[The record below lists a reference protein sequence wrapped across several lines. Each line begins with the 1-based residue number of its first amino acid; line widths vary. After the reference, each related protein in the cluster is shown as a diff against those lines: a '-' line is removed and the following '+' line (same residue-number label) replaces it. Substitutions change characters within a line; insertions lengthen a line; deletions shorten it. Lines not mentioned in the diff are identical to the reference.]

1 MRRRFRGLFDREL
14 RWALGFVRPHAK
26 WLGLVLALSLAST
39 ALSLY
44 IPYLSKD
51 LVDTALLGRDAGALT
66 RIVALFAGITVLSFG
81 LNVVAGM
88 RYTRTSADVL
98 FDMRLALYR
107 HLQRLSPRFYART
120 PIGDIMSR
128 INNDVGEIQRVVSE
142 SLLAWLG
149 NIAYLLGTVGILV
162 WLDARLFLV
171 SLAVLPPCLWALARY
186 RRRLELVTA
195 ELRER
200 SAKIGSFLIETILG
214 LKLTVASNA
223 QRREQGRFRRKN
235 DAFIRTLMSM
245 RLLTYLAGGLPGLI
259 LAGGVAV
266 IFLYGGQRVIGE
278 AITMGTFV
286 AFMAY
291 QMRLLGPIQGLMGL
305 YASLAT
311 ARVSLGRVHVIL
323 DTPVEVRDPEAPVHV
338 EGLRREGQGE
348 AREPRAPAPVERRL
362 GGEMRL
368 EGVSFSFGRGEPVLD
383 GVDLVVGE
391 GEVVAVV
398 GASGSGKSTIVD
410 LLSRQLDPD
419 AGRILLGGRDLRAL
433 RLADVRAAVAPV
445 EQEPFLFNTTIAE
458 NIRYGRPRATDA
470 EVAAAAGAVGL
481 DALLATL
488 PEGMETRV
496 GEQGRELSAGQ
507 RQRIAVARA
516 FLADPRV
523 LVLDEPTSSL
533 DPASER
539 ALMEGYQ
546 AAMRGRTTILVSHRL
561 ALARRADRV
570 VVLERGRIVEEGVAA
585 ELLGRRGPFARLFG
599 GEGG

>member
-1 MRRRFRGLFDREL
+1 M
-14 RWALGFVRPHAK
+14 GFVRPYAR
-26 WLGLVLALSLAST
+26 WLVLVLGLSLAGT

-44 IPYLSKD
+44 IPYLTRD
-51 LVDTALLGRDAGALT
+51 LVDTALLGQDSAALT
-66 RIVALFAGITVLSFG
+66 RIVALFAGITAVSFG
-81 LNVVAGM
+81 LNVVAGL
-88 RYTRTSADVL
+88 RYTRTSADIL

-120 PIGDIMSR
+120 PVGDIMSR
-128 INNDVGEIQRVVSE
+128 INNDIGEIQRIVSE

-149 NIAYLLGTVGILV
+149 NIAYLLGTVGILI
-162 WLDARLFLV
+162 WLDARLFAV
-171 SLAVLPPCLWALARY
+171 SLIMLPPCLWALVRY
-186 RRRLELVTA
+186 RRRLESITA

-200 SAKIGSFLIETILG
+200 SAEIGSFLIETVLG

-223 QRREQGRFRRKN
+223 QRREQRRFRAKN
-235 DAFIRTLMSM
+235 DAFIEKLMSM

-259 LAGGVAV
+259 LAGGVAI
-266 IFLYGGQRVIGE
+266 IFLYGGQRVISE

-323 DTPVEVRDPEAPVHV
+323 DTPIQVRDPERPESA
-338 EGLRREGQGE
+338 QG
-348 AREPRAPAPVERRL
+348 L
-362 GGEMRL
+362 GGELRL

-433 RLADVRAAVAPV
+433 RLRDVRARVVAV

-458 NIRYGRPRATDA
+458 NIRYGRPDASDA
-470 EVAAAAGAVGL
+470 EVEAAARAVGL
-481 DALLATL
+481 DAFLATL
-488 PEGMETRV
+488 PDGLGTRV
-496 GEQGRELSAGQ
+496 GERGRELSAGQ
-507 RQRIAVARA
+507 RQRVAVARA
-516 FLADPRV
+516 FLADPAV

-546 AAMRGRTTILVSHRL
+546 VVMRGRTTILVSHRL

-570 VVLERGRIVEEGVAA
+570 VVLARGRIVEEGTAA
-585 ELLGRRGPFARLFG
+585 KLLERGGTFARLFG

>member
-1 MRRRFRGLFDREL
+1 MFDREV
-14 RWALGFVRPHAK
+14 RWALGFVRPYAK
-26 WLGLVLALSLAST
+26 WLVLVLALSLAST

-51 LVDTALLGRDAGALT
+51 LVDTALLGQDGGALT
-66 RIVALFAGITVLSFG
+66 RIVALFAGITVVSFG

-88 RYTRTSADVL
+88 RYTRTSADIL

-128 INNDVGEIQRVVSE
+128 INNDIGEIQRVVSE
-142 SLLAWLG
+142 SLLSWLG
-149 NIAYLLGTVGILV
+149 NIAYLLGTVGILL

-171 SLAVLPPCLWALARY
+171 SLAILPPCLWALVRY
-186 RRRLELVTA
+186 RRRLESVTA

-200 SAKIGSFLIETILG
+200 SAGIGSFLIETILG

-223 QRREQGRFRRKN
+223 QRREQKRFRRKN

-266 IFLYGGQRVIGE
+266 IFLYGGQRVIAE

-323 DTPVEVRDPEAPVHV
+323 DTPVDVRDPERPVHV
-338 EGLRREGQGE
+338 EELRGEGKVQ
-348 AREPRAPAPVERRL
+348 AREPGAPAPGERL

-368 EGVSFSFGRGEPVLD
+368 EGVSFSFGRGDPVLD

-433 RLADVRAAVAPV
+433 RLADVRAAVVPV

-458 NIRYGRPRATDA
+458 NIRYGRPGASDA
-470 EVAAAAGAVGL
+470 QVAAAARAVGL
-481 DALLATL
+481 DAFLTTL
-488 PEGMETRV
+488 PDGLETLV
-496 GEQGRELSAGQ
+496 GEQGRELSTGQ
-507 RQRIAVARA
+507 RQRVAVARA
-516 FLADPRV
+516 FLADPAV

-546 AAMRGRTTILVSHRL
+546 AVMRGRTTILVSHRL

-570 VVLERGRIVEEGVAA
+570 VVLEHGRIVEEGTAA
-585 ELLGRRGPFARLFG
+585 ELPGRRGAFARLFR

>member
-1 MRRRFRGLFDREL
+1 M
-14 RWALGFVRPHAK
+14 
-26 WLGLVLALSLAST
+26 LALSLAGT

-44 IPYLSKD
+44 IPYLTRD
-51 LVDTALLGRDAGALT
+51 LVDTALLGQDSAALT
-66 RIVALFAGITVLSFG
+66 RIVALFAGITAVSFG
-81 LNVVAGM
+81 LNVVAGL
-88 RYTRTSADVL
+88 RYTRTSADIL

-120 PIGDIMSR
+120 PVGDIMSR
-128 INNDVGEIQRVVSE
+128 INNDIGEIQRIVSE

-149 NIAYLLGTVGILV
+149 NIAYLLGTVGILI
-162 WLDARLFLV
+162 WLDARLFAV
-171 SLAVLPPCLWALARY
+171 SLIMLPPCLWALVRY
-186 RRRLELVTA
+186 RRRLESITA

-200 SAKIGSFLIETILG
+200 SAEIGSFLIETVLG

-223 QRREQGRFRRKN
+223 QRREQRRFRAKN
-235 DAFIRTLMSM
+235 DAFIEKLMSM

-259 LAGGVAV
+259 LAGGVAI
-266 IFLYGGQRVIGE
+266 IFLYGGQRVISE

-323 DTPVEVRDPEAPVHV
+323 DTPIQVRDPERPESA
-338 EGLRREGQGE
+338 QG
-348 AREPRAPAPVERRL
+348 L
-362 GGEMRL
+362 GGELRL

-419 AGRILLGGRDLRAL
+419 AGRILLGGRDLRVL
-433 RLADVRAAVAPV
+433 RLRDVRARVVAV

-458 NIRYGRPRATDA
+458 NIRYGRPDASDA
-470 EVAAAAGAVGL
+470 EVEATARAVGL
-481 DALLATL
+481 DAFLATL
-488 PEGMETRV
+488 PDGLATRV

-507 RQRIAVARA
+507 RQRVAVARA
-516 FLADPRV
+516 FLADPAV

-546 AAMRGRTTILVSHRL
+546 VVMRGRTTILVSHRL

-570 VVLERGRIVEEGVAA
+570 VVLARGRIVEEGTAA
-585 ELLGRRGPFARLFG
+585 ELLDRGGTFARLFG

>member
-1 MRRRFRGLFDREL
+1 M
-14 RWALGFVRPHAK
+14 LG
-26 WLGLVLALSLAST
+26 LSLAGT

-44 IPYLSKD
+44 IPYLTRD
-51 LVDTALLGRDAGALT
+51 LVDTALLGQDSAALT
-66 RIVALFAGITVLSFG
+66 RIVALFAGITAVSFG
-81 LNVVAGM
+81 FNVVAGL
-88 RYTRTSADVL
+88 RYTRTSADIL

-120 PIGDIMSR
+120 PVGDIMSR
-128 INNDVGEIQRVVSE
+128 INNDIGEIQRIVSE

-149 NIAYLLGTVGILV
+149 NIAYLLGTVGILI
-162 WLDARLFLV
+162 WLDARLFAV
-171 SLAVLPPCLWALARY
+171 SLIMLPPCLWALVRY
-186 RRRLELVTA
+186 RRRLESITA

-200 SAKIGSFLIETILG
+200 SAEIGSFLIETVLG

-223 QRREQGRFRRKN
+223 QRREQRRFRAKN
-235 DAFIRTLMSM
+235 DAFIEKLMSM

-259 LAGGVAV
+259 LAGGVAI
-266 IFLYGGQRVIGE
+266 IFLYGGQRVISE

-323 DTPVEVRDPEAPVHV
+323 DTPIQVRDPERPESA
-338 EGLRREGQGE
+338 QG
-348 AREPRAPAPVERRL
+348 L
-362 GGEMRL
+362 GGELRL

-433 RLADVRAAVAPV
+433 RLRDVRARVVAV

-458 NIRYGRPRATDA
+458 NIRYGRPDASDA
-470 EVAAAAGAVGL
+470 EVEAAARAVGL
-481 DALLATL
+481 DAFLATL
-488 PEGMETRV
+488 PDELATRV

-507 RQRIAVARA
+507 RQRVAVARA
-516 FLADPRV
+516 FLADPAV

-546 AAMRGRTTILVSHRL
+546 VVMRGRTTILVSHRL

-570 VVLERGRIVEEGVAA
+570 VVLARGRIVEEGTAA
-585 ELLGRRGPFARLFG
+585 VLLGRGGTFARLFG
-599 GEGG
+599 REGG

>member
-1 MRRRFRGLFDREL
+1 MGSAPDEAPSAPAEVRSGRFLDREI
-14 RWALGFVRPHAK
+14 RWALGFVRPYAR
-26 WLGLVLALSLAST
+26 WLVLVLALSLAGT

-44 IPYLSKD
+44 IPYLTRD
-51 LVDTALLGRDAGALT
+51 LVDTALLGQDSAALT
-66 RIVALFAGITVLSFG
+66 RIVALFAGITVVSFG
-81 LNVVAGM
+81 LNVVAGL
-88 RYTRTSADVL
+88 RYTRTSADIL

-120 PIGDIMSR
+120 PVGDIMSR
-128 INNDVGEIQRVVSE
+128 INNDIGEIQRIVSE

-149 NIAYLLGTVGILV
+149 NIAYLLGTVGILI
-162 WLDARLFLV
+162 WLDARLFAV
-171 SLAVLPPCLWALARY
+171 SLIMLPPCLWALVRY
-186 RRRLELVTA
+186 RRRLESITA

-200 SAKIGSFLIETILG
+200 SAEIGSFLIETVLG

-223 QRREQGRFRRKN
+223 QRREQRRFRAKN
-235 DAFIRTLMSM
+235 DAFIEKLMSM

-259 LAGGVAV
+259 LAGGVAI
-266 IFLYGGQRVIGE
+266 IFLYGGQRVISE

-323 DTPVEVRDPEAPVHV
+323 DTPVSVRETARPESA
-338 EGLRREGQGE
+338 QG
-348 AREPRAPAPVERRL
+348 L
-362 GGEMRL
+362 GGELRL

-433 RLADVRAAVAPV
+433 RLRDVRARVVAV

-458 NIRYGRPRATDA
+458 NIRYGRPDA
-470 EVAAAAGAVGL
+470 SNAQVEAAARAVGL
-481 DALLATL
+481 DAFLATL
-488 PEGMETRV
+488 PDGLATRV

-507 RQRIAVARA
+507 RQRVAVARA
-516 FLADPRV
+516 FLADPAV

-546 AAMRGRTTILVSHRL
+546 VAMRGRTTILVSHRL

-570 VVLERGRIVEEGVAA
+570 VVLERGRIVEEGTAA
-585 ELLGRRGPFARLFG
+585 ELLGRGGTFARLFA

>member
-1 MRRRFRGLFDREL
+1 M
-14 RWALGFVRPHAK
+14 K
-26 WLGLVLALSLAST
+26 WLVLVLGLSLAST
-39 ALSLY
+39 GLSLY
-44 IPYLSKD
+44 IPYLTKD
-51 LVDTALLGRDAGALT
+51 LVDTALLGRDSSALA
-66 RIVALFAGITVLSFG
+66 RIVVMFAGITVVSFG

-88 RYTRTSADVL
+88 RYTRTSAEIL
-98 FDMRLALYR
+98 FDMRLTLYR

-120 PIGDIMSR
+120 PVGDIMSR
-128 INNDVGEIQRVVSE
+128 INNDIGEIQRIVSE
-142 SLLAWLG
+142 SLLSWLG
-149 NIAYLLGTVGILV
+149 SSASLLGAVGILI

-171 SLAVLPPCLWALARY
+171 SLVTMPPCLWALVRY
-186 RRRLELVTA
+186 RRRLEGITG

-200 SAKIGSFLIETILG
+200 SAAIGSFLIETILG

-223 QRREQGRFRRKN
+223 QRREQRRFREKN
-235 DAFIRTLMSM
+235 DAFIRSLMSM
-245 RLLTYLAGGLPGLI
+245 RMLTYLAGGLPGLI
-259 LAGGVAV
+259 LAGGMAIV
-266 IFLYGGQRVIGE
+266 FLYGGQRVISE

-291 QMRLLGPIQGLMGL
+291 QMRLLAPIQGLMGL

-323 DTPVEVRDPEAPVHV
+323 DTPVQVRDPERPASA
-338 EGLRREGQGE
+338 QGI
-348 AREPRAPAPVERRL
+348 
-362 GGEMRL
+362 GGELRL
-368 EGVSFSFGRGEPVLD
+368 EGVSFSFGRAGAVLD

-391 GEVVAVV
+391 GEVVAIV

-419 AGRILLGGRDLRAL
+419 QGRILLGGCDLRTL
-433 RLADVRAAVAPV
+433 RLRDVRASVVPV

-458 NIRYGRPRATDA
+458 NIRYGRPGASDGEVEAAARAT
-470 EVAAAAGAVGL
+470 GL
-481 DALLATL
+481 DHFLATL
-488 PEGMETRV
+488 PDGLQTGV
-496 GEQGRELSAGQ
+496 GEHGRELSTGQ

-516 FLADPRV
+516 FLADPLV

-539 ALMEGYQ
+539 ELMEGYQ
-546 AAMRGRTTILVSHRL
+546 AVMRGRTTILVSHRL

-570 VVLERGRIVEEGVAA
+570 VVLERGRIVEEGTAA
-585 ELLGRRGPFARLFG
+585 GLLGRGGAFARLFG

>member
-1 MRRRFRGLFDREL
+1 M
-14 RWALGFVRPHAK
+14 K
-26 WLGLVLALSLAST
+26 WLVLVLGLSLAST
-39 ALSLY
+39 GLSLY

-51 LVDTALLGRDAGALT
+51 LVDTALLGQDSAALT
-66 RIVALFAGITVLSFG
+66 RIVAMFAGISVLSFG
-81 LNVVAGM
+81 INVVAGL
-88 RYTRTSADVL
+88 RYTRTSAEIL

-120 PIGDIMSR
+120 PVGDIMSR
-128 INNDVGEIQRVVSE
+128 INNDIGEIQRIVSE
-142 SLLAWLG
+142 SLLSWLTSS
-149 NIAYLLGTVGILV
+149 AYLLGTVGILM
-162 WLDARLFLV
+162 WLDARLFLI
-171 SLAVLPPCLWALARY
+171 SLAVLPPCLWALVRY
-186 RRRLELVTA
+186 RRRLESITA

-200 SAKIGSFLIETILG
+200 SARIGSFLIETILG

-223 QRREQGRFRRKN
+223 QRREQRRFREKN
-235 DAFIRTLMSM
+235 DAFIRSLMSM
-245 RLLTYLAGGLPGLI
+245 RMLTYLAGGLPGLI
-259 LAGGVAV
+259 LAGGVAI
-266 IFLYGGQRVIGE
+266 IFLYGGQRVISG

-323 DTPVEVRDPEAPVHV
+323 DTPVQVRDPEEPVSA
-338 EGLRREGQGE
+338 EGI
-348 AREPRAPAPVERRL
+348 

-368 EGVSFSFGRGEPVLD
+368 EGVSFSFGRAGAVLD
-383 GVDLVVGE
+383 GVDLVVRE

-398 GASGSGKSTIVD
+398 GTSGSGKSTIVD

-419 AGRILLGGRDLRAL
+419 EGRILLGGRDLRAL
-433 RLADVRAAVAPV
+433 RLKDVRLSVVPV

-458 NIRYGRPRATDA
+458 NIRYGRPDASDA
-470 EVAAAAGAVGL
+470 EVEATARAVGL
-481 DALLATL
+481 DAFLATL
-488 PEGMETRV
+488 PEGLDTQV
-496 GEQGRELSAGQ
+496 GERGGELSVGQ

-539 ALMEGYQ
+539 ELMEGYQ
-546 AAMRGRTTILVSHRL
+546 AVMRGRTTVLVSHRL

-570 VVLERGRIVEEGVAA
+570 VVLERGRIVEEGTAA
-585 ELLGRRGPFARLFG
+585 ELLGRRGAFARLFG

>member
-1 MRRRFRGLFDREL
+1 M
-14 RWALGFVRPHAK
+14 K
-26 WLGLVLALSLAST
+26 WLVLVLGLSLAST
-39 ALSLY
+39 GLSLY

-51 LVDTALLGRDAGALT
+51 LVDTALLGQDSAALT
-66 RIVALFAGITVLSFG
+66 RIVAMFAGISVLSFG
-81 LNVVAGM
+81 INVVAGL
-88 RYTRTSADVL
+88 RYTRTSAEIL

-120 PIGDIMSR
+120 PVGDIMSR
-128 INNDVGEIQRVVSE
+128 INNDIGEIQRIVSE
-142 SLLAWLG
+142 SLLSWLTSS
-149 NIAYLLGTVGILV
+149 AYLLGTVGILA
-162 WLDARLFLV
+162 WLDARLFLI
-171 SLAVLPPCLWALARY
+171 SLAVLPPCLWALVRY
-186 RRRLELVTA
+186 RRRLESITA

-200 SAKIGSFLIETILG
+200 SARIGSFLIETILG

-223 QRREQGRFRRKN
+223 QRREQRRFREKN
-235 DAFIRTLMSM
+235 DAFIRSLMSM
-245 RLLTYLAGGLPGLI
+245 RMLTYLAGGLPGLI
-259 LAGGVAV
+259 LAGGVAI
-266 IFLYGGQRVIGE
+266 IFLYGGQRVISG

-323 DTPVEVRDPEAPVHV
+323 DTPVQVRDPEEPVSA
-338 EGLRREGQGE
+338 EGI
-348 AREPRAPAPVERRL
+348 

-368 EGVSFSFGRGEPVLD
+368 EGVSFSFGRAGAVLD
-383 GVDLVVGE
+383 GIDLVVGE

-398 GASGSGKSTIVD
+398 GTSGSGKSTIVD

-419 AGRILLGGRDLRAL
+419 QGRILLGGCDLRTL
-433 RLADVRAAVAPV
+433 RLRDVRASVVPV

-458 NIRYGRPRATDA
+458 NIRYGRPGASDGEV
-470 EVAAAAGAVGL
+470 EVAARAVGL
-481 DALLATL
+481 DAFLATL
-488 PEGMETRV
+488 PEGLDTQV
-496 GEQGRELSAGQ
+496 GERGGELSVGQ
-507 RQRIAVARA
+507 RQRVAVARA

-539 ALMEGYQ
+539 ELMEGYQ
-546 AAMRGRTTILVSHRL
+546 AVMRGRTTILVSHRL

-570 VVLERGRIVEEGVAA
+570 VVLERGRIVEEGTAA
-585 ELLGRRGPFARLFG
+585 GLLGRGGAFARLFG

>member
-1 MRRRFRGLFDREL
+1 MRRRSRALFDREV
-14 RWALGFVRPHAK
+14 RWALGFVRPYAK
-26 WLGLVLALSLAST
+26 WLVLVLVLSLAST

-51 LVDTALLGRDAGALT
+51 LVDTALLGQDGAALT
-66 RIVALFAGITVLSFG
+66 RIVALFAGITVVSFG
-81 LNVVAGM
+81 LNVVSGM
-88 RYTRTSADVL
+88 RYTRTSADIL

-128 INNDVGEIQRVVSE
+128 INNDIGEIQRVVSE
-142 SLLAWLG
+142 SLLSWLG
-149 NIAYLLGTVGILV
+149 NIAYLLGTVGILL

-171 SLAVLPPCLWALARY
+171 SLAILPPCLWALVRY
-186 RRRLELVTA
+186 RRRLESITA

-200 SAKIGSFLIETILG
+200 SAGIGSFLIETILG

-223 QRREQGRFRRKN
+223 QRREQRRFRRKN

-266 IFLYGGQRVIGE
+266 IFLYGGQRVIAE

-323 DTPVEVRDPEAPVHV
+323 DTPVDVRDPEAP
-338 EGLRREGQGE
+338 G
-348 AREPRAPAPVERRL
+348 PVERL

-368 EGVSFSFGRGEPVLD
+368 EGVSFSFGRGDPVLD
-383 GVDLVVGE
+383 GVDLAVGE

-433 RLADVRAAVAPV
+433 RIADVRAAVVPV

-458 NIRYGRPRATDA
+458 NIRYGRPAASDA
-470 EVAAAAGAVGL
+470 EVAAAARAVGL
-481 DALLATL
+481 DAFLATL
-488 PEGMETRV
+488 PVGLETHV

-546 AAMRGRTTILVSHRL
+546 VVMRGRTTILVSHRL

-570 VVLERGRIVEEGVAA
+570 VVLERGRIVEEGTAA
-585 ELLGRRGPFARLFG
+585 ELLGRRGTFARLFG
-599 GEGG
+599 GEGM

>member
-1 MRRRFRGLFDREL
+1 MRRRSRALFDREV
-14 RWALGFVRPHAK
+14 RWALGFVRPYAR
-26 WLGLVLALSLAST
+26 WLVLILVLSLAST

-51 LVDTALLGRDAGALT
+51 LVDTALLGQDGGALT

-81 LNVVAGM
+81 LNVVSGM
-88 RYTRTSADVL
+88 RYTRTSADIL

-128 INNDVGEIQRVVSE
+128 INNDIGEIQRVVSE
-142 SLLAWLG
+142 SLLSWLG
-149 NIAYLLGTVGILV
+149 NIAYLLGTVGILL

-171 SLAVLPPCLWALARY
+171 SLAVLPPCLWALVRY
-186 RRRLELVTA
+186 RRRLESITA

-200 SAKIGSFLIETILG
+200 SAGIGSFLIETILG

-223 QRREQGRFRRKN
+223 QRREQRRFRRKN

-266 IFLYGGQRVIGE
+266 IFLYGGQRVIAE

-323 DTPVEVRDPEAPVHV
+323 DTPVEVRDPRHRSTSRDC
-338 EGLRREGQGE
+338 G
-348 AREPRAPAPVERRL
+348 
-362 GGEMRL
+362 
-368 EGVSFSFGRGEPVLD
+368 GRGRWRCGSRAHRSRWRGWAGRCGWRGEL
-383 GVDLVVGE
+383 LVRARGSGAGRGRPGGGE

-410 LLSRQLDPD
+410 LLSRQLDPV

-433 RLADVRAAVAPV
+433 RLADVRAAVVPV

-458 NIRYGRPRATDA
+458 NIRYGRPAASDA
-470 EVAAAAGAVGL
+470 EVAAAARAVGL
-481 DALLATL
+481 DAFLATL
-488 PEGMETRV
+488 PDGVETQV

-507 RQRIAVARA
+507 RQRVAVARA

-546 AAMRGRTTILVSHRL
+546 AVMRGRTTILVSHRL

-570 VVLERGRIVEEGVAA
+570 VVLERGRIVEEGTAA
-585 ELLGRRGPFARLFG
+585 ELLGRHGTFARLFG

>member
-1 MRRRFRGLFDREL
+1 MSLLSRPLLDREI
-14 RWALGFVRPHAK
+14 RWALGFVRPYAK
-26 WLGLVLALSLAST
+26 WLVLVLALSLAGT

-44 IPYLSKD
+44 IPYLTKD
-51 LVDTALLGRDAGALT
+51 LVDTALLGQDGAALT
-66 RIVALFAGITVLSFG
+66 RIVALFAGITVVSFG
-81 LNVVAGM
+81 LNVVAGL
-88 RYTRTSADVL
+88 RYTRTSADIL

-120 PIGDIMSR
+120 PVGDIMSR
-128 INNDVGEIQRVVSE
+128 INNDIGEIQRIVSE

-149 NIAYLLGTVGILV
+149 NIAYLLGTVGILLF
-162 WLDARLFLV
+162 LDARLFAV
-171 SLAVLPPCLWALARY
+171 SLIMLPPCLWALVRY
-186 RRRLELVTA
+186 RRRLESITG

-200 SAKIGSFLIETILG
+200 SAEIGSFLIETVLG

-223 QRREQGRFRRKN
+223 QRREQRRFRAKN
-235 DAFIRTLMSM
+235 DAFIEKLMSM
-245 RLLTYLAGGLPGLI
+245 RMLTYLAGGLPGLI
-259 LAGGVAV
+259 LAGGVAI
-266 IFLYGGQRVIGE
+266 IFLYGGQRVIAE

-323 DTPVEVRDPEAPVHV
+323 DTPVSVRDPEQAKSA
-338 EGLRREGQGE
+338 EG
-348 AREPRAPAPVERRL
+348 L
-362 GGEMRL
+362 GGELRL
-368 EGVSFSFGRGEPVLD
+368 EGVSFSFGRGDAVLE
-383 GVDLVVGE
+383 GVDLVAGE

-433 RLADVRAAVAPV
+433 RLRDVRARVVAV
-445 EQEPFLFNTTIAE
+445 EQAPFLFNTTIAE
-458 NIRYGRPRATDA
+458 NIRYGRPGASEG
-470 EVAAAAGAVGL
+470 EVEAAARAVGL
-481 DALLATL
+481 DAFLATL
-488 PEGMETRV
+488 PAGLATRV
-496 GEQGRELSAGQ
+496 GEQGRELSVGQ
-507 RQRIAVARA
+507 RQRVAVARA
-516 FLADPRV
+516 FLADPAV

-539 ALMEGYQ
+539 ELMAGYQ
-546 AAMRGRTTILVSHRL
+546 AVMRGRTTVLVSHRL

-570 VVLERGRIVEEGVAA
+570 VVLERGRMVEEGTAA
-585 ELLGRRGPFARLFG
+585 GLLERGGAFARLFG

>member
-1 MRRRFRGLFDREL
+1 M
-14 RWALGFVRPHAK
+14 
-26 WLGLVLALSLAST
+26 
-39 ALSLY
+39 
-44 IPYLSKD
+44 
-51 LVDTALLGRDAGALT
+51 DTALLGQDGAALT
-66 RIVALFAGITVLSFG
+66 RIVALFAGITVVSFG
-81 LNVVAGM
+81 LNVVAGL
-88 RYTRTSADVL
+88 RYTRTSADIL

-128 INNDVGEIQRVVSE
+128 INNDIGEIQRVVSE
-142 SLLAWLG
+142 SLLSWLG
-149 NIAYLLGTVGILV
+149 NIAYLLGTVGILL

-171 SLAVLPPCLWALARY
+171 SLAILPPCLWALVRY
-186 RRRLELVTA
+186 RRRLESITA

-200 SAKIGSFLIETILG
+200 SAGIGSFLIETILG

-223 QRREQGRFRRKN
+223 QRREQRRFRRKN

-266 IFLYGGQRVIGE
+266 IFLYGGQRVIAE

-323 DTPVEVRDPEAPVHV
+323 DTPVDVRDPE
-338 EGLRREGQGE
+338 Q
-348 AREPRAPAPVERRL
+348 PASAKGL
-362 GGEMRL
+362 GGEVRL

-383 GVDLVVGE
+383 GVDLMVRE

-433 RLADVRAAVAPV
+433 RLADVRAAVVPV

-458 NIRYGRPRATDA
+458 NIRYGRPDASDA
-470 EVAAAAGAVGL
+470 EVAARAVGL
-481 DALLATL
+481 DAFLATL
-488 PEGMETRV
+488 PDGLDTQV
-496 GEQGRELSAGQ
+496 GEQGRELSVGQ
-507 RQRIAVARA
+507 RQRVAVARA

-546 AAMRGRTTILVSHRL
+546 VVMRGRTTILVSHRL

-570 VVLERGRIVEEGVAA
+570 VVLERGRIVEEGTAA
-585 ELLGRRGPFARLFG
+585 ELLGRHGTFARLFG

>member
-1 MRRRFRGLFDREL
+1 MSRRSRALFDREV
-14 RWALGFVRPHAK
+14 RWALGFVRPYAK
-26 WLGLVLALSLAST
+26 WLVLILALSLAST

-51 LVDTALLGRDAGALT
+51 LVDTALLGQDGAALT
-66 RIVALFAGITVLSFG
+66 RIVALFAGITVVSFG
-81 LNVVAGM
+81 LNVVSGM
-88 RYTRTSADVL
+88 RYTRTSADIL

-128 INNDVGEIQRVVSE
+128 INNDIGEIQRVVSE
-142 SLLAWLG
+142 SLLSWLG
-149 NIAYLLGTVGILV
+149 NIAYLLGTVGILL

-171 SLAVLPPCLWALARY
+171 SLAILPPCLWALVRY
-186 RRRLELVTA
+186 RRRLESVTA

-200 SAKIGSFLIETILG
+200 SAGIGSFLIETILG

-223 QRREQGRFRRKN
+223 QRREQRRFRRKN
-235 DAFIRTLMSM
+235 DAFIHTLMSM

-266 IFLYGGQRVIGE
+266 IFLYGGQRVIAE

-323 DTPVEVRDPEAPVHV
+323 DTPVEVREPEAPVHV
-338 EGLRREGQGE
+338 DGLPGEKQGE
-348 AREPRAPAPVERRL
+348 ARKPGAPVPGERL

-383 GVDLVVGE
+383 GVDLVVAE

-433 RLADVRAAVAPV
+433 RLADVRAAVVPV

-458 NIRYGRPRATDA
+458 NIRYGRPDASDA
-470 EVAAAAGAVGL
+470 EVAAAARAVGL
-481 DALLATL
+481 DAFLATL
-488 PEGMETRV
+488 PVGLETQV

-507 RQRIAVARA
+507 RQRVAVARA

-546 AAMRGRTTILVSHRL
+546 AVMRDRTTILVSHRL

-570 VVLERGRIVEEGVAA
+570 VVLERGRIVEEGTAT
-585 ELLGRRGPFARLFG
+585 ELLGRRGTFARLFG
-599 GEGG
+599 GEEG

>member
-1 MRRRFRGLFDREL
+1 M
-14 RWALGFVRPHAK
+14 
-26 WLGLVLALSLAST
+26 LALSLAGT

-44 IPYLSKD
+44 IPYLTRD
-51 LVDTALLGRDAGALT
+51 LVDTALLGQDSAALT
-66 RIVALFAGITVLSFG
+66 RIVALFAGITVVSFG
-81 LNVVAGM
+81 LNVVAGL
-88 RYTRTSADVL
+88 RYTRTSADIL

-120 PIGDIMSR
+120 PLGDIMSR
-128 INNDVGEIQRVVSE
+128 INNDIGEIQRVVSE

-149 NIAYLLGTVGILV
+149 NIAYLLGTTGILV
-162 WLDARLFLV
+162 WLDARLFAV
-171 SLAVLPPCLWALARY
+171 SLIMLPPCLWALVRY
-186 RRRLELVTA
+186 RRRLESITA

-200 SAKIGSFLIETILG
+200 SAEIGSFLIETVLG

-223 QRREQGRFRRKN
+223 QRREQRRFRAKN
-235 DAFIRTLMSM
+235 DAFIEKLMSM

-259 LAGGVAV
+259 LAGGVAI
-266 IFLYGGQRVIGE
+266 IFLYGGQRVISE

-323 DTPVEVRDPEAPVHV
+323 DTPIQVRDPERPASA
-338 EGLRREGQGE
+338 EG
-348 AREPRAPAPVERRL
+348 L
-362 GGEMRL
+362 GGELRL
-368 EGVSFSFGRGEPVLD
+368 EEVSFSFGRGEPVLD
-383 GVDLVVGE
+383 GVDLVVRE

-398 GASGSGKSTIVD
+398 GASGSGKSMIVD
-410 LLSRQLDPD
+410 LLSRQLDPE

-433 RLADVRAAVAPV
+433 RLRDVRARVVAV

-458 NIRYGRPRATDA
+458 NIRYGRPRASDA
-470 EVAAAAGAVGL
+470 EVEAAARAVGL
-481 DALLATL
+481 DAFLATL
-488 PEGMETRV
+488 PDGLATQV
-496 GEQGRELSAGQ
+496 GERGRELSAGQ
-507 RQRIAVARA
+507 RQRVAVARA
-516 FLADPRV
+516 FLADPAV

-546 AAMRGRTTILVSHRL
+546 VVMRGRTTILVSHRL
-561 ALARRADRV
+561 TLARRADRV
-570 VVLERGRIVEEGVAA
+570 VVLARGRIVEEGTAL
-585 ELLGRRGPFARLFG
+585 ELLDRGGTFARLFG

>member
-1 MRRRFRGLFDREL
+1 M

-26 WLGLVLALSLAST
+26 WLVLVLALSLAGT
-39 ALSLY
+39 ALSLCV
-44 IPYLSKD
+44 PYLSKD
-51 LVDTALLGRDAGALT
+51 LVDTALLGRDAAALT
-66 RIVALFAGITVLSFG
+66 RVVALFSGITVLSFG

-88 RYTRTSADVL
+88 RYTRTSADIL

-120 PIGDIMSR
+120 PIGDIVSR

-149 NIAYLLGTVGILV
+149 HGAYLLGTVGVLV
-162 WLDARLFLV
+162 WLDARLFLA
-171 SLAVLPPCLWALARY
+171 SLTVLPPCLWALARY
-186 RRRLELVTA
+186 RRRLEDVTA

-200 SAKIGSFLIETILG
+200 SAEIGSFLIETVLG
-214 LKLTVASNA
+214 IKLTVASNA
-223 QRREQGRFRRKN
+223 QRRERRRFRAKN
-235 DAFIRTLMSM
+235 DAFVRTLLSM

-259 LAGGVAV
+259 LAGGTAI
-266 IFLYGGQRVIGE
+266 IFLYGGQRVIAE

-305 YASLAT
+305 YASLAG
-311 ARVSLGRVHVIL
+311 ARVSLGRVHAIL
-323 DTPVEVRDPEAPVHV
+323 DTPVRVRDPARPVRA
-338 EGLRREGQGE
+338 EGLTGE
-348 AREPRAPAPVERRL
+348 V
-362 GGEMRL
+362 RL

-383 GVDLVVGE
+383 GVDLTVRE

-419 AGRILLGGRDLRAL
+419 SGRILLGGRDLRSL
-433 RLADVRAAVAPV
+433 RLDDVRSAVVPV
-445 EQEPFLFNTTIAE
+445 EQTPFLFTATVAE
-458 NIRYGRPRATDA
+458 NIRYGRPSASDE
-470 EVAAAAGAVGL
+470 EVAVAACAVGL
-481 DALLATL
+481 DAFLADL
-488 PEGMETRV
+488 PDGLETRT
-496 GEQGRELSAGQ
+496 GERGGELSAGQ

-539 ALMEGYQ
+539 ALVEGYR

-570 VVLERGRIVEEGVAA
+570 VVLKRGRIVEEGPAA
-585 ELLGRRGPFARLFG
+585 RLLERRGTFFRLFA
-599 GEGG
+599 GEEVR

>member
-1 MRRRFRGLFDREL
+1 MRRRSRALFDREV
-14 RWALGFVRPHAK
+14 RWALGFVRPYAR
-26 WLGLVLALSLAST
+26 WLVLILALSLAST

-51 LVDTALLGRDAGALT
+51 LVDTALLGQDGAALT
-66 RIVALFAGITVLSFG
+66 RIVALFAGITVVSFG

-88 RYTRTSADVL
+88 RYTRTSADIL

-128 INNDVGEIQRVVSE
+128 INNDIGEIQRVVSE
-142 SLLAWLG
+142 SLLSWLG
-149 NIAYLLGTVGILV
+149 NIAYLLGTVGILL

-171 SLAVLPPCLWALARY
+171 SLAILPPCLWALVRY
-186 RRRLELVTA
+186 RRRLESVTA

-200 SAKIGSFLIETILG
+200 SAGIGSFLIETILG

-223 QRREQGRFRRKN
+223 QRREQRRFRRKN

-266 IFLYGGQRVIGE
+266 IFLYGGQRVIAE

-323 DTPVEVRDPEAPVHV
+323 DTPVDVRDPDAPVHV
-338 EGLRREGQGE
+338 EGLRGE
-348 AREPRAPAPVERRL
+348 AREPGAPVPVARL

-368 EGVSFSFGRGEPVLD
+368 EGVSFSFGRGDPVLD
-383 GVDLVVGE
+383 GVDLAVGE

-433 RLADVRAAVAPV
+433 RLADVRAAVVPV

-458 NIRYGRPRATDA
+458 NIRYGRPAASDA
-470 EVAAAAGAVGL
+470 EVAAAARAVGL
-481 DALLATL
+481 DTFLATL
-488 PEGMETRV
+488 PDGLETLV

-507 RQRIAVARA
+507 RQRVAVARA
-516 FLADPRV
+516 FLADPAV

-539 ALMEGYQ
+539 ALMEGYE
-546 AAMRGRTTILVSHRL
+546 AVMRGRMTILVSHRL

-570 VVLERGRIVEEGVAA
+570 VVLERGRIVEEGTAA
-585 ELLGRRGPFARLFG
+585 ELLGRRGTFARLFG
-599 GEGG
+599 GEGR

>member
-1 MRRRFRGLFDREL
+1 M
-14 RWALGFVRPHAK
+14 
-26 WLGLVLALSLAST
+26 
-39 ALSLY
+39 
-44 IPYLSKD
+44 
-51 LVDTALLGRDAGALT
+51 
-66 RIVALFAGITVLSFG
+66 
-81 LNVVAGM
+81 
-88 RYTRTSADVL
+88 
-98 FDMRLALYR
+98 
-107 HLQRLSPRFYART
+107 
-120 PIGDIMSR
+120 
-128 INNDVGEIQRVVSE
+128 
-142 SLLAWLG
+142 
-149 NIAYLLGTVGILV
+149 GILL

-171 SLAVLPPCLWALARY
+171 SLAILPPCLWALVRY
-186 RRRLELVTA
+186 RRRLESITA

-200 SAKIGSFLIETILG
+200 SAGIGSFLIETILG

-223 QRREQGRFRRKN
+223 QRREQRRFRRKN
-235 DAFIRTLMSM
+235 DGFIRTLMSM

-266 IFLYGGQRVIGE
+266 IFLYGGQRVIAE

-323 DTPVEVRDPEAPVHV
+323 DTPVDVRDPERPESA
-338 EGLRREGQGE
+338 EG
-348 AREPRAPAPVERRL
+348 L
-362 GGEMRL
+362 GGELRL

-383 GVDLVVGE
+383 RVDLMVGE

-433 RLADVRAAVAPV
+433 RLADVRAAVVPV

-458 NIRYGRPRATDA
+458 NIRYGRPDASDA
-470 EVAAAAGAVGL
+470 EVEAAARAVGL
-481 DALLATL
+481 DAFLATL
-488 PEGMETRV
+488 PAGLETQA

-507 RQRIAVARA
+507 RQRVAVARA
-516 FLADPRV
+516 FLADPRM

-546 AAMRGRTTILVSHRL
+546 VVMRGRTTILVSHRL

-570 VVLERGRIVEEGVAA
+570 VVLERGRIVEEGTAA
-585 ELLGRRGPFARLFG
+585 ELSTRHGTFARLFG

>member
-1 MRRRFRGLFDREL
+1 MR
-14 RWALGFVRPHAK
+14 PYAK
-26 WLGLVLALSLAST
+26 WLALVFALSLAGT
-39 ALSLY
+39 ALSLF
-44 IPYLSKD
+44 IPYLTKD
-51 LVDTALLGRDAGALT
+51 LVDTALLGQDSAALT
-66 RIVALFAGITVLSFG
+66 RIVALFAGITVVSFG
-81 LNVVAGM
+81 LNVVAGL
-88 RYTRTSADVL
+88 RYTRTSADIL

-128 INNDVGEIQRVVSE
+128 INNDIGEIQRVVSE

-149 NIAYLLGTVGILV
+149 NIAYLLGTVGILL
-162 WLDARLFLV
+162 WLDARLFAV
-171 SLAVLPPCLWALARY
+171 SLIMLPPCLWALVRY
-186 RRRLELVTA
+186 RRRLESITT

-200 SAKIGSFLIETILG
+200 SAEIGSFLIETVLG

-223 QRREQGRFRRKN
+223 QRREQRRFREKN
-235 DAFIRTLMSM
+235 DGFIRTLMSM

-259 LAGGVAV
+259 LAGGVAI
-266 IFLYGGQRVIGE
+266 IFLYGGQRVISE
-278 AITMGTFV
+278 AITMGTFI

-323 DTPVEVRDPEAPVHV
+323 DTPVSV
-338 EGLRREGQGE
+338 
-348 AREPRAPAPVERRL
+348 REPERPESAEGL
-362 GGEMRL
+362 GGELRL

-419 AGRILLGGRDLRAL
+419 RGRILLGGRDLRAL
-433 RLADVRAAVAPV
+433 RLADVRAHVVPV
-445 EQEPFLFNTTIAE
+445 EQAPFLFNTTIAE
-458 NIRYGRPRATDA
+458 NIRYGRPGASGG
-470 EVAAAAGAVGL
+470 EVEEAARAVGL
-481 DALLATL
+481 DAFLATL
-488 PEGMETRV
+488 PDGLDTRV
-496 GEQGRELSAGQ
+496 GEQGRELSVGQ
-507 RQRIAVARA
+507 RQRVAVARA
-516 FLADPRV
+516 FLADPAV

-539 ALMEGYQ
+539 ELMAGYQ
-546 AAMRGRTTILVSHRL
+546 AVMRGRTTVLVSHRL
-561 ALARRADRV
+561 ALPQRADRV
-570 VVLERGRIVEEGVAA
+570 VVLERGRIVEEGTAA
-585 ELLGRRGPFARLFG
+585 GLLEGRGAFARLFG
-599 GEGG
+599 EPATDG

>member
-1 MRRRFRGLFDREL
+1 M
-14 RWALGFVRPHAK
+14 K
-26 WLGLVLALSLAST
+26 WLVLVLGLSLAST
-39 ALSLY
+39 GLSLY

-51 LVDTALLGRDAGALT
+51 LVDTALLGQDSAALT
-66 RIVALFAGITVLSFG
+66 RIVAMFAGISVLSFG
-81 LNVVAGM
+81 INVVAGL
-88 RYTRTSADVL
+88 RYTRTSAEIL

-120 PIGDIMSR
+120 PVGDIMSR
-128 INNDVGEIQRVVSE
+128 INNDIGEIQRIVSE
-142 SLLAWLG
+142 SLLSWLTSS
-149 NIAYLLGTVGILV
+149 AYLLGTVGILM
-162 WLDARLFLV
+162 WLDARLFLI
-171 SLAVLPPCLWALARY
+171 SLAVLPPCLWALVRY
-186 RRRLELVTA
+186 RRRLESITA

-200 SAKIGSFLIETILG
+200 SARIGSFLIETILG

-223 QRREQGRFRRKN
+223 QRREQRRFREKN

-245 RLLTYLAGGLPGLI
+245 RMLTYLAGGLPGLI
-259 LAGGVAV
+259 LAGGVAI
-266 IFLYGGQRVIGE
+266 IFLYGGQRVISG

-323 DTPVEVRDPEAPVHV
+323 DTPVQVRDPEEPVSA
-338 EGLRREGQGE
+338 EGI
-348 AREPRAPAPVERRL
+348 

-368 EGVSFSFGRGEPVLD
+368 EGVSFSFGRAGAVLD
-383 GVDLVVGE
+383 GIDLVVGE

-398 GASGSGKSTIVD
+398 GTSGSGKSTIVD

-419 AGRILLGGRDLRAL
+419 QGRILLGGCDLRTL
-433 RLADVRAAVAPV
+433 RLRDVRASVVPV

-458 NIRYGRPRATDA
+458 NIRYGRPGASDEEV
-470 EVAAAAGAVGL
+470 EVAARATGL
-481 DALLATL
+481 DHFLATL
-488 PEGMETRV
+488 PEGLQTGV
-496 GEQGRELSAGQ
+496 GEHGRELSTGQ

-516 FLADPRV
+516 FLADPLV

-539 ALMEGYQ
+539 ELMEGYQ
-546 AAMRGRTTILVSHRL
+546 AVMRGRTTILVSHRL

-570 VVLERGRIVEEGVAA
+570 VVLERGRIVEEGTAA
-585 ELLGRRGPFARLFG
+585 GLLGRGGAFARLFG

>member
-1 MRRRFRGLFDREL
+1 M
-14 RWALGFVRPHAK
+14 
-26 WLGLVLALSLAST
+26 
-39 ALSLY
+39 
-44 IPYLSKD
+44 
-51 LVDTALLGRDAGALT
+51 DTALLGRDAGALT

-81 LNVVAGM
+81 LNVISGM
-88 RYTRTSADVL
+88 RYTRTSADIL

-128 INNDVGEIQRVVSE
+128 INNDIGEIQRVVSE
-142 SLLAWLG
+142 SLLSWLG
-149 NIAYLLGTVGILV
+149 SSAYLVGTVGILI

-171 SLAVLPPCLWALARY
+171 SLAILPPCLWALVRY
-186 RRRLELVTA
+186 RRRLERVTA

-200 SAKIGSFLIETILG
+200 SAGIGSFLIETILG

-223 QRREQGRFRRKN
+223 QRREQRRFREKN

-259 LAGGVAV
+259 LAGGVAI
-266 IFLYGGQRVIGE
+266 IFLYGGQRVISE

-323 DTPVEVRDPEAPVHV
+323 DTPVRVRDPERPESA
-338 EGLRREGQGE
+338 EGLVGE
-348 AREPRAPAPVERRL
+348 L
-362 GGEMRL
+362 RL
-368 EGVSFSFGRGEPVLD
+368 EGVSFSFGRGAPVLD

-410 LLSRQLDPD
+410 LLSRQLDPER
-419 AGRILLGGRDLRAL
+419 GRILLGGRDLRAL
-433 RLADVRAAVAPV
+433 RLEDVRAAVVPV
-445 EQEPFLFNTTIAE
+445 EQEPFLFNATIAE
-458 NIRYGRPRATDA
+458 NVRYGRPGASDA
-470 EVAAAAGAVGL
+470 EVESAARAVGL
-481 DALLATL
+481 DAFLATL
-488 PEGMETRV
+488 PDGLATRV
-496 GEQGRELSAGQ
+496 GERGRELSAGQ
-507 RQRIAVARA
+507 RQRVAVARA

-539 ALMEGYQ
+539 ELMEGYQ
-546 AAMRGRTTILVSHRL
+546 AVMRGRTTILVSHRL
-561 ALARRADRV
+561 ALARRAGRV
-570 VVLERGRIVEEGVAA
+570 VVLERGRIVEAGTAE
-585 ELLGRRGPFARLFG
+585 ELLARRGAFARLFG
-599 GEGG
+599 GERG

>member
-1 MRRRFRGLFDREL
+1 MRRRSRALFDREV
-14 RWALGFVRPHAK
+14 RWALGFVRPYATS
-26 WLGLVLALSLAST
+26 LVLVLALSLAST

-81 LNVVAGM
+81 LNVVSGM
-88 RYTRTSADVL
+88 RYTRTSADIL

-128 INNDVGEIQRVVSE
+128 INNDIGEIQRVVSE
-142 SLLAWLG
+142 SLLSWLG
-149 NIAYLLGTVGILV
+149 SSAYLAGTVGILI

-171 SLAVLPPCLWALARY
+171 SLAILPPCLWALVRY
-186 RRRLELVTA
+186 RRRLERVTA

-200 SAKIGSFLIETILG
+200 SAGIGSFLIETILG

-223 QRREQGRFRRKN
+223 QRREQRRFREKN

-259 LAGGVAV
+259 LAGGVAI
-266 IFLYGGQRVIGE
+266 IFLYGGQRVISE

-323 DTPVEVRDPEAPVHV
+323 DTPVQVRDPQRPESA
-338 EGLRREGQGE
+338 EGLVGE
-348 AREPRAPAPVERRL
+348 L
-362 GGEMRL
+362 RL
-368 EGVSFSFGRGEPVLD
+368 EGVSFSFGRGESVLD

-410 LLSRQLDPD
+410 LLSRQLDPER
-419 AGRILLGGRDLRAL
+419 GRILLGGRDLRAL
-433 RLADVRAAVAPV
+433 RLEDVRAAVVPV
-445 EQEPFLFNTTIAE
+445 EQEPFLFNATIAE
-458 NIRYGRPRATDA
+458 NVRYGRPGASDA
-470 EVAAAAGAVGL
+470 EVESAARAVGL
-481 DALLATL
+481 DAFLATL
-488 PEGMETRV
+488 PDGLDTRV
-496 GEQGRELSAGQ
+496 GERGRELSAGQ
-507 RQRIAVARA
+507 RQRVAVARA

-539 ALMEGYQ
+539 ELMEGYQ
-546 AAMRGRTTILVSHRL
+546 AVMRGRTTILVSHRL
-561 ALARRADRV
+561 ALARRAGRV
-570 VVLERGRIVEEGVAA
+570 VVLERGRIVEVGTAE
-585 ELLGRRGPFARLFG
+585 ELLARGGAFARLFG
-599 GEGG
+599 GERS

>member
-1 MRRRFRGLFDREL
+1 MRRRSGALFDREL
-14 RWALGFVRPHAK
+14 RWALRFVRPYAK
-26 WLGLVLALSLAST
+26 WLVLVLVLSLAST
-39 ALSLY
+39 GLSLY

-51 LVDTALLGRDAGALT
+51 LVDTALLGRDGAALT

-88 RYTRTSADVL
+88 RYTRTSADIL

-128 INNDVGEIQRVVSE
+128 INNDIGEIQRVVSE
-142 SLLAWLG
+142 SLLSWLG
-149 NIAYLLGTVGILV
+149 NIAYLLGTVGILL

-171 SLAVLPPCLWALARY
+171 SLAILPPCLWALVRY
-186 RRRLELVTA
+186 RRRLESITA

-200 SAKIGSFLIETILG
+200 SAGIGSFLIETILG

-223 QRREQGRFRRKN
+223 QRREQTRFRRKN

-266 IFLYGGQRVIGE
+266 IFLYGGQRVIAE

-323 DTPVEVRDPEAPVHV
+323 DTPIQVRDPERPESA
-338 EGLRREGQGE
+338 QG
-348 AREPRAPAPVERRL
+348 L
-362 GGEMRL
+362 GGELRL

-433 RLADVRAAVAPV
+433 RLADVRAAVVPV

-458 NIRYGRPRATDA
+458 NIRYGRPDASDA
-470 EVAAAAGAVGL
+470 EVEGAARAVGL
-481 DALLATL
+481 DGFLATL
-488 PEGMETRV
+488 PDDLETQA

-507 RQRIAVARA
+507 RQRVAVARA

-546 AAMRGRTTILVSHRL
+546 VVMRGRTTILVSHRL

-570 VVLERGRIVEEGVAA
+570 VVLEHGRIVEEGTAA
-585 ELLGRRGPFARLFG
+585 ELLGRHGTFARLFG

>member
-1 MRRRFRGLFDREL
+1 M
-14 RWALGFVRPHAK
+14 
-26 WLGLVLALSLAST
+26 LALSLAGT
-39 ALSLY
+39 GLSLF
-44 IPYLSKD
+44 IPYLTKD
-51 LVDTALLGRDAGALT
+51 LVDTALLGRDQAALT
-66 RIVALFAGITVLSFG
+66 RIVALFAGITALSFG
-81 LNVVAGM
+81 LNVVAGL
-88 RYTRTSADVL
+88 RYTRTSANIL
-98 FDMRLALYR
+98 FDMRLALYG

-120 PIGDIMSR
+120 PLGDIMSR
-128 INNDVGEIQRVVSE
+128 INNDIGEIQRVVSE

-149 NIAYLLGTVGILV
+149 NSAYLLGTVGILI

-171 SLAVLPPCLWALARY
+171 SLAMLPPCLWALVRY
-186 RRRLELVTA
+186 RRRLERITA

-200 SAKIGSFLIETILG
+200 SAEIGSFLIETILG

-223 QRREQGRFRRKN
+223 QRREQRRFREKN
-235 DAFIRTLMSM
+235 DGFIRTLMSM
-245 RLLTYLAGGLPGLI
+245 RVLTYLAGGLPGLI
-259 LAGGVAV
+259 LAGGVAI
-266 IFLYGGQRVIGE
+266 IFLYGGRRVISE

-323 DTPVEVRDPEAPVHV
+323 DTPVRVRDPERPESA
-338 EGLRREGQGE
+338 EGLAGE
-348 AREPRAPAPVERRL
+348 V
-362 GGEMRL
+362 RL

-383 GVDLVVGE
+383 GVDALVRE
-391 GEVVAVV
+391 GEVVAIV

-419 AGRILLGGRDLRAL
+419 RGRILLDGRDLRAL
-433 RLADVRAAVAPV
+433 RLRDVRAAVASV
-445 EQEPFLFNTTIAE
+445 DQEPFLFNATIAE
-458 NIRYGRPRATDA
+458 NIRYGRPGASDA
-470 EVAAAAGAVGL
+470 EVESAARAVGL
-481 DALLATL
+481 DVFVATL
-488 PEGMETRV
+488 PEGLETRV

-523 LVLDEPTSSL
+523 LVLDEPTASL

-539 ALMEGYQ
+539 ELMEGYR
-546 AAMRGRTTILVSHRL
+546 AVMRGRTTILVSHRL

-570 VVLERGRIVEEGVAA
+570 VVLERGRIVEEGTAE
-585 ELLGRRGPFARLFG
+585 ELLARRGVFARLFG
-599 GEGG
+599 RDGASSPAEGASIS

>member
-1 MRRRFRGLFDREL
+1 MRGRSRALFDREV
-14 RWALGFVRPHAK
+14 RWAVGFVRPYAR
-26 WLGLVLALSLAST
+26 WLVLVLVLSLAST

-51 LVDTALLGRDAGALT
+51 LVDTALLGRDGAALT

-81 LNVVAGM
+81 LNVVSGM
-88 RYTRTSADVL
+88 RYTRTSADIL

-107 HLQRLSPRFYART
+107 HLQQLSPRFYART

-142 SLLAWLG
+142 SLLSWLG
-149 NIAYLLGTVGILV
+149 NVAYLLGTVGILL

-171 SLAVLPPCLWALARY
+171 SLAILPPCLWALVRY
-186 RRRLELVTA
+186 RKRLEGITA

-200 SAKIGSFLIETILG
+200 SAGIGSFLIETILG

-223 QRREQGRFRRKN
+223 QRREQRRFRRKN

-266 IFLYGGQRVIGE
+266 IFLYGGQRVIAE

-311 ARVSLGRVHVIL
+311 ARVSLRRVHVIL
-323 DTPVEVRDPEAPVHV
+323 DTPVDVRDPEAPVHV
-338 EGLRREGQGE
+338 EGLRVEGRVE
-348 AREPRAPAPVERRL
+348 VREPGAPVPAERL
-362 GGEMRL
+362 GGEVRL

-383 GVDLVVGE
+383 GVDLEVGE

-419 AGRILLGGRDLRAL
+419 AGRILLGGHDLRAL
-433 RLADVRAAVAPV
+433 RLEDVRAAVVPV
-445 EQEPFLFNTTIAE
+445 EQEPFLFNATIAE
-458 NIRYGRPRATDA
+458 NIRYGRPGASDA
-470 EVAAAAGAVGL
+470 EVEAAARAVGL
-481 DALLATL
+481 VDAFLATL
-488 PEGMETRV
+488 PDGMETQV
-496 GEQGRELSAGQ
+496 GERGRELSAGQ
-507 RQRIAVARA
+507 RQRVAVARA

-546 AAMRGRTTILVSHRL
+546 VVMRGRTTILVSHRL

-570 VVLERGRIVEEGVAA
+570 VVLERGRIVEKGTASA
-585 ELLGRRGPFARLFG
+585 LLARGGAFARLFG
-599 GEGG
+599 GEAG

>member
-1 MRRRFRGLFDREL
+1 MRRRSRALFDREV
-14 RWALGFVRPHAK
+14 RWALGFVRPYAK
-26 WLGLVLALSLAST
+26 WLVLVLALSLAST

-44 IPYLSKD
+44 IPYLSRD
-51 LVDTALLGRDAGALT
+51 LVDTALLGQDGGALT
-66 RIVALFAGITVLSFG
+66 RIVALFAGITVVSFG

-88 RYTRTSADVL
+88 RYTRTSADIL

-128 INNDVGEIQRVVSE
+128 INNDIGEIQRVVSE
-142 SLLAWLG
+142 SLLSWLG
-149 NIAYLLGTVGILV
+149 NIAYLLGTVGILL

-171 SLAVLPPCLWALARY
+171 SLAILPPCLWALVRY
-186 RRRLELVTA
+186 RRRLESITA

-200 SAKIGSFLIETILG
+200 SAGIGSFLIETILG

-223 QRREQGRFRRKN
+223 QRREQRRFRRKN
-235 DAFIRTLMSM
+235 DGFIRTLMSM

-266 IFLYGGQRVIGE
+266 IFLYGGQRVIAE

-323 DTPVEVRDPEAPVHV
+323 DTPVDVRDPERPESA
-338 EGLRREGQGE
+338 EG
-348 AREPRAPAPVERRL
+348 L
-362 GGEMRL
+362 GGELRL

-383 GVDLVVGE
+383 GVDLMVGE

-433 RLADVRAAVAPV
+433 RLADVRAAVVPV

-458 NIRYGRPRATDA
+458 NIRYGRPDASDA
-470 EVAAAAGAVGL
+470 EVEAAARAVGL
-481 DALLATL
+481 DAFLATL
-488 PEGMETRV
+488 PAGLETQA

-507 RQRIAVARA
+507 RQRVAVARA
-516 FLADPRV
+516 FLADPRM

-546 AAMRGRTTILVSHRL
+546 VVMRGRTTILVSHRL

-570 VVLERGRIVEEGVAA
+570 VVLERGRIVEEGTAA
-585 ELLGRRGPFARLFG
+585 ELSTRHGTFARLFG

>member
-1 MRRRFRGLFDREL
+1 MKRRSGPFPDREL
-14 RWALGFVRPHAK
+14 RWALGFVRPYAK
-26 WLGLVLALSLAST
+26 WLVLVLALSLAST

-51 LVDTALLGRDAGALT
+51 LVDTALLGRDAAALT
-66 RIVALFAGITVLSFG
+66 RIVALFAGITVVSFG
-81 LNVVAGM
+81 MNVVAGM
-88 RYTRTSADVL
+88 RYTRTSANIL

-128 INNDVGEIQRVVSE
+128 INNDIGEIQRVVSE

-149 NIAYLLGTVGILV
+149 NTAYLLGTVGILV

-171 SLAVLPPCLWALARY
+171 SLALLPPCLWALVRY
-186 RRRLELVTA
+186 RRRLEAITG

-200 SAKIGSFLIETILG
+200 SARIGSFLIETILG

-223 QRREQGRFRRKN
+223 QRREQRRFRRRN

-259 LAGGVAV
+259 LAGGVAI
-266 IFLYGGQRVIGE
+266 IFLYGGRRVIAE

-323 DTPVEVRDPEAPVHV
+323 NTPVEVREPEAPVRV
-338 EGLRREGQGE
+338 EGLRGEGRVE
-348 AREPRAPAPVERRL
+348 ARNPGAPATLRRL

-368 EGVSFSFGRGEPVLD
+368 EGVSFSFGRGDPVLD
-383 GVDLVVGE
+383 GVDLAVHE

-433 RLADVRAAVAPV
+433 RLADVRAAVVPV
-445 EQEPFLFNTTIAE
+445 EQEPFLFNTTMAE
-458 NIRYGRPRATDA
+458 NIRYGRPDASDA
-470 EVAAAAGAVGL
+470 EVEAAARAVGL
-481 DALLATL
+481 DAFAATL
-488 PEGMETRV
+488 PDGLATRV
-496 GEQGRELSAGQ
+496 GERGRELSAGQ
-507 RQRIAVARA
+507 RQRVAVARA

-539 ALMEGYQ
+539 ALMEGYR
-546 AAMRGRTTILVSHRL
+546 AVMRGRTTILVSHRL

-570 VVLERGRIVEEGVAA
+570 VVLERGRIVEEGAA
-585 ELLGRRGPFARLFG
+585 EELERREGAFARLFG
-599 GEGG
+599 GEG

>member
-1 MRRRFRGLFDREL
+1 M
-14 RWALGFVRPHAK
+14 K
-26 WLGLVLALSLAST
+26 WLVLVLGLSLAST
-39 ALSLY
+39 GLSLY

-51 LVDTALLGRDAGALT
+51 LVDTALLGQDSAALT
-66 RIVALFAGITVLSFG
+66 RIVAMFAGISVLSFG
-81 LNVVAGM
+81 INVVAGL
-88 RYTRTSADVL
+88 RYTRTSAEIL

-120 PIGDIMSR
+120 PVGDIMSR
-128 INNDVGEIQRVVSE
+128 INNDIGEIQRIVSE
-142 SLLAWLG
+142 SLLSWLTSS
-149 NIAYLLGTVGILV
+149 AYLLGTVGILM
-162 WLDARLFLV
+162 WLDARLFLI
-171 SLAVLPPCLWALARY
+171 SLAVLPPCLWALVRY
-186 RRRLELVTA
+186 RRRLESITA

-200 SAKIGSFLIETILG
+200 SARIGSFLIETILG

-223 QRREQGRFRRKN
+223 QRREQRRFREKN

-245 RLLTYLAGGLPGLI
+245 RMLTYLAGGLPGLI
-259 LAGGVAV
+259 LAGGVAI
-266 IFLYGGQRVIGE
+266 IFLYGGQRVISG

-323 DTPVEVRDPEAPVHV
+323 DTPVQVRDPEEPVSA
-338 EGLRREGQGE
+338 EGI
-348 AREPRAPAPVERRL
+348 

-368 EGVSFSFGRGEPVLD
+368 EGVSFSFGRAGAVLD
-383 GVDLVVGE
+383 GVDLVVRE

-398 GASGSGKSTIVD
+398 GTSGSGKSTIVD

-419 AGRILLGGRDLRAL
+419 QGRILLGGCDLRTL
-433 RLADVRAAVAPV
+433 RLRDVRASVVPV

-458 NIRYGRPRATDA
+458 NIRYGRPGASDGEV
-470 EVAAAAGAVGL
+470 EVAARATGL
-481 DALLATL
+481 DAFLATL
-488 PEGMETRV
+488 PEGLQTGV
-496 GEQGRELSAGQ
+496 GEHGRELSTGQ

-516 FLADPRV
+516 FLADPLV

-539 ALMEGYQ
+539 ELMEGYQ
-546 AAMRGRTTILVSHRL
+546 AVMRGRTTILVSHRL

-570 VVLERGRIVEEGVAA
+570 VVLERGRIVEEGTAA
-585 ELLGRRGPFARLFG
+585 GLLGRGGAFARLFG